1 MGQRTATLVS
11 YIDEKG
17 KHNKVYYN
25 QWGIGRVQLNAFMGS
40 FLSQLGK
47 EGLDLD
53 GACNMRLET
62 GLKGVENTDF
72 TDIKVVANIIS
83 QMDNNN
89 GGVVIICHDE
99 EPRKA
104 HCEIGFVLGSE
115 ETITYDS
122 IREEYVH
129 TEPLYSRFV
138 PFDEWAE
145 KVGGSFV
152 DESYKAM
159 FRAFCT
165 HFHCSVI
172 GEPKKGGEQWD

>member
-25 QWGIGRVQLNAFMGS
+25 QWGIGRVQLNAFIGS

-47 EGLDLD
+47 WGLDLE
-53 GACNMRLET
+53 GACHMRLEE
-62 GLKGVENTDF
+62 GLEGVENADF
-72 TDIKVVANIIS
+72 TDIKAVANIIR

-89 GGVVIICHDE
+89 GAVVIICHDV
-99 EPRKA
+99 EPREA
-104 HCEIGFVLGSE
+104 TCEIGFVLGSE
-115 ETITYDS
+115 ETTKYDLVRKEYIT
-122 IREEYVH
+122 

-138 PFDEWAE
+138 SFDEWAE
-145 KVGGSFV
+145 KVGGEYV
-152 DESYKAM
+152 NASYKAM